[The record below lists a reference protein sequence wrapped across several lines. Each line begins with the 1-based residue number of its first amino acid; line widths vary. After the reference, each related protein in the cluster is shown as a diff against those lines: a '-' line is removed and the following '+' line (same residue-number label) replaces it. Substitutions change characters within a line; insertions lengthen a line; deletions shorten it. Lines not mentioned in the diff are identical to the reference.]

1 MSYQNSGLVACKD
14 LQQTLQ
20 SVWAKDLTK
29 VEPLPLLAALV
40 EMSNPLEPV
49 ISPSGGKVRKL
60 ETTIFPRALESEATE
75 TSDRVC
81 AATTKIDEYKF
92 EYELD
97 PNDILQAEFYFEAED
112 FTEWCGSNAAF
123 LQGAIMQKVDLLRR
137 KVATRVAE
145 QVALMPGNYAS
156 DVSVNG
162 DNALVVPTLQ
172 NTGGDPA
179 VATLQK
185 IDFATRMQTGFSGP
199 MIVAGGAD
207 LYNYIQLVQSGCCYN
222 GGIDIRDIYNRF
234 GMAAIYDKRL
244 SAELAGTGAD
254 SLVIDMNA
262 IQIVNYIQA
271 PWKDGMFNMEPRII
285 GGSGWAF
292 AISDPTT
299 GLLMDVRMSHDCGR
313 VDVVIDTVVKAF
325 NLPDN
330 IFKATDDYHGVNYIT
345 KLKVTNP
352 T

>member
-1 MSYQNSGLVACKD
+1 MSYQNTGLVLCKD
-14 LQQTLQ
+14 LQVGLQ
-20 SVWAKDLTK
+20 DVWAKDLTK
-29 VEPLPLLAALV
+29 VEPLPLLASLI
-40 EMSNPLEPV
+40 EMSQPLEPV
-49 ISPSGGKVRKL
+49 LSPGGGKVRKL
-60 ETTIFPRALESEATE
+60 ETTFFPRLLESDVVE
-75 TSDRVC
+75 TSTRTC
-81 AATTKIDEYKF
+81 AADTKVDEYKF

-97 PNDILQAEFYFEAED
+97 PSDILQTSFYFEADD
-112 FTEWCGSNAAF
+112 FTEWCGNNADF
-123 LQGAIMQKVDLLRR
+123 LNKAIMQHVDVLRR
-137 KVATRVAE
+137 KVASRVAE

-162 DNALVVPTLQ
+162 DNALVVATLQ
-172 NTGGDPA
+172 NTAGDPA
-179 VATLQK
+179 VNTLQL

-199 MIVAGGAD
+199 MIVAGGSA

-244 SAELAGTGAD
+244 AAELSGTGAD
-254 SLVIDMNA
+254 SLVIDMNS
-262 IQIVNYIQA
+262 IQIVNYIQSG
-271 PWKDGMFNMEPRII
+271 WKNGMFNMEPRLI

-292 AISDPTT
+292 PITDPST

-313 VDVVIDTVVKAF
+313 VDVVIDTVVKAY

-330 IFKATDDYHGVNYIT
+330 MFKATDTYEGVNYIT

>member
-1 MSYQNSGLVACKD
+1 
-14 LQQTLQ
+14 
-20 SVWAKDLTK
+20 
-29 VEPLPLLAALV
+29 
-40 EMSNPLEPV
+40 
-49 ISPSGGKVRKL
+49 L

-137 KVATRVAE
+137 KVATRIAE

-162 DNALVVPTLQ
+162 DNALVVATLQ

-352 T
+352 V